1 MNPSIQKTE
10 NQTASKS
17 AWFSFWPAALGL
29 VLALVLTLPSNRSH
43 AQDWMASLERTHR
56 ALTGLDLEPTRARDF
71 ANTPKDR
78 RTEVFDKFL
87 SELLASDAFA
97 QAQSDAWML
106 DHFAYVSDRLD
117 AAGLDAAGPDAAGWD
132 TPGFRRWLIDRYQD
146 NTPYDRFVQS
156 QLDGTNEPTS
166 ALATHAW
173 YLAGQWSNYKIA
185 EYPTPIESNLVRQF
199 RTALESIERSEQK
212 DWQRLVA
219 QTQQLQRQKGANP
232 VRDYWQAL
240 RTWPAVADQDP
251 LWTWPDPTAVDF
263 GPHEFRVVS
272 NPPKLRWFRPW
283 TLALVAR
290 FPKELLAQSE
300 PVCIFEQSQSAGSQS
315 ADSQTA
321 ESPSMDPARTQRI
334 FRLELSQGRL
344 VVRLIHDARISCH
357 VVQTKEALPAEAILH
372 LAITNDGLGRSDSI
386 RVVID
391 GQCMS
396 TEPVDASWRIYKE
409 IVTKEPSSWR
419 IGTSGRLGWRLE
431 QAMLYRECLSL
442 PEIQGLADA
451 LWIDDWN
458 EMEPK
463 VQTQWIEH
471 YAKRF
476 DSQWKYQRESRDHY
490 ASNIAAV
497 LESQSMLPVLNSP
510 EEPIFLVQ
518 SERFPNS
525 LVALADPSNAPRPS
539 LEPTISSP
547 IVQTQ
552 ANRWRIESG
561 GKLEPQS
568 LARSEIQRTWRS
580 MLRYA
585 GKSPRNLD
593 ASKVSDTSK
602 AYDPIDAELVDTL
615 AIEFTQDWNRR
626 AMVRKLVERLLQTDA
641 NGPTDR

>member
-1 MNPSIQKTE
+1 MNPSIQKIE

-17 AWFSFWPAALGL
+17 AWFSFWPAALGI
-29 VLALVLTLPSNRSH
+29 VLALVLTPPSKRSH
-43 AQDWMASLERTHR
+43 AQDWIASLERTHR
-56 ALTGLDLEPTRARDF
+56 ALTGLDLESSRASDL

-87 SELLASDAFA
+87 GELLASDAYA
-97 QAQSDAWML
+97 RAQSDAWML
-106 DHFAYVSDRLD
+106 DHFAYISARLD
-117 AAGLDAAGPDAAGWD
+117 AARLDAARLDAAGWD

-156 QLDGTNEPTS
+156 QLDGTNEPS
-166 ALATHAW
+166 SSLATHAW
-173 YLAGQWSNYKIA
+173 YLAGQRSNYKIA

-199 RTALESIERSEQK
+199 RTALASIERSEEK
-212 DWQRLVA
+212 DWQRLLA
-219 QTQQLQRQKGANP
+219 QTQQLQRQEGANP
-232 VRDYWQAL
+232 VRDYWQAQ
-240 RTWPAVADQDP
+240 RTWPTVADQDP
-251 LWTWPDPTAVDF
+251 LWTWPDPTAIDF

-290 FPKELLAQSE
+290 FPKELLAQPE
-300 PVCIFEQSQSAGSQS
+300 PVCIFEQSQ
-315 ADSQTA
+315 TA
-321 ESPSMDPARTQRI
+321 ESQTMDPARAQRA

-409 IVTKEPSSWR
+409 IVSKEPSSWR
-419 IGTSGRLGWRLE
+419 IGTSGHFGWRLE
-431 QAMLYRECLSL
+431 QATLYRECLSL

-458 EMEPK
+458 EMEPT

-497 LESQSMLPVLNSP
+497 LESQSMLPVLYSP

-525 LVALADPSNAPRPS
+525 LVSLATSSKSPIPS
-539 LEPTISSP
+539 LEPTSP
-547 IVQTQ
+547 SALVQTQ

-568 LARSEIQRTWRS
+568 LARSEIQRTWRA

-585 GKSPRNLD
+585 SKSQRNLD
-593 ASKVSDTSK
+593 ASKVSDASK
-602 AYDPIDAELVDTL
+602 AYDPIDADLVHTL
-615 AIEFTQDWNRR
+615 AIDFMRDWNRR

-641 NGPTDR
+641 IGPTDR

>member
-1 MNPSIQKTE
+1 
-10 NQTASKS
+10 
-17 AWFSFWPAALGL
+17 
-29 VLALVLTLPSNRSH
+29 
-43 AQDWMASLERTHR
+43 MASLERTHR
-56 ALTGLDLEPTRARDF
+56 ALTGLDLESSRARDL

-87 SELLASDAFA
+87 GELLASDAFA

-106 DHFAYVSDRLD
+106 DHFAYVSDRLV
-117 AAGLDAAGPDAAGWD
+117 AAGLVAAGLDAAGWD

-240 RTWPAVADQDP
+240 RTWPAVADQDR

-300 PVCIFEQSQSAGSQS
+300 PVCIFEQSQSA
-315 ADSQTA
+315 D
-321 ESPSMDPARTQRI
+321 SPSMDPARAQRV
-334 FRLELSQGRL
+334 FRLELSQGRI

-510 EEPIFLVQ
+510 EEPIFLIQ
-518 SERFPNS
+518 SECFPNS
-525 LVALADPSNAPRPS
+525 LVSLADPSNAPRPS

-561 GKLEPQS
+561 GKLEPES

-580 MLRYA
+580 MLRYI
-585 GKSPRNLD
+585 GKSQRNF
-593 ASKVSDTSK
+593 DTSK
-602 AYDPIDAELVDTL
+602 APDASKPSYLIDADLVDTL

>member
-1 MNPSIQKTE
+1 
-10 NQTASKS
+10 
-17 AWFSFWPAALGL
+17 
-29 VLALVLTLPSNRSH
+29 
-43 AQDWMASLERTHR
+43 
-56 ALTGLDLEPTRARDF
+56 
-71 ANTPKDR
+71 
-78 RTEVFDKFL
+78 
-87 SELLASDAFA
+87 
-97 QAQSDAWML
+97 
-106 DHFAYVSDRLD
+106 
-117 AAGLDAAGPDAAGWD
+117 
-132 TPGFRRWLIDRYQD
+132 
-146 NTPYDRFVQS
+146 
-156 QLDGTNEPTS
+156 
-166 ALATHAW
+166 
-173 YLAGQWSNYKIA
+173 
-185 EYPTPIESNLVRQF
+185 
-199 RTALESIERSEQK
+199 
-212 DWQRLVA
+212 
-219 QTQQLQRQKGANP
+219 
-232 VRDYWQAL
+232 
-240 RTWPAVADQDP
+240 VADQDP

-300 PVCIFEQSQSAGSQS
+300 PVCIFEQSQTAE
-315 ADSQTA
+315 SQTA
-321 ESPSMDPARTQRI
+321 ESPWMDPARAQRV

-419 IGTSGRLGWRLE
+419 IGTSSQLGWRLE

-510 EEPIFLVQ
+510 EEPIFLIQ
-518 SERFPNS
+518 SELFPNS
-525 LVALADPSNAPRPS
+525 LVSLANSSKSPIPS
-539 LEPTISSP
+539 LEPTSP
-547 IVQTQ
+547 SALVQTQ

-593 ASKVSDTSK
+593 ASKVSDASK
-602 AYDPIDAELVDTL
+602 PSYLIDADLVDTL
-615 AIEFTQDWNRR
+615 AIDFMRDWNRR
-626 AMVRKLVERLLQTDA
+626 AMVRKLVERLLQSDA

>member
-1 MNPSIQKTE
+1 
-10 NQTASKS
+10 
-17 AWFSFWPAALGL
+17 
-29 VLALVLTLPSNRSH
+29 
-43 AQDWMASLERTHR
+43 
-56 ALTGLDLEPTRARDF
+56 
-71 ANTPKDR
+71 
-78 RTEVFDKFL
+78 
-87 SELLASDAFA
+87 
-97 QAQSDAWML
+97 
-106 DHFAYVSDRLD
+106 
-117 AAGLDAAGPDAAGWD
+117 
-132 TPGFRRWLIDRYQD
+132 
-146 NTPYDRFVQS
+146 
-156 QLDGTNEPTS
+156 
-166 ALATHAW
+166 
-173 YLAGQWSNYKIA
+173 
-185 EYPTPIESNLVRQF
+185 
-199 RTALESIERSEQK
+199 
-212 DWQRLVA
+212 
-219 QTQQLQRQKGANP
+219 
-232 VRDYWQAL
+232 
-240 RTWPAVADQDP
+240 
-251 LWTWPDPTAVDF
+251 
-263 GPHEFRVVS
+263 
-272 NPPKLRWFRPW
+272 
-283 TLALVAR
+283 
-290 FPKELLAQSE
+290 
-300 PVCIFEQSQSAGSQS
+300 
-315 ADSQTA
+315 
-321 ESPSMDPARTQRI
+321 MDPARAQRI

-525 LVALADPSNAPRPS
+525 LVALADPSNPPRLS
-539 LEPTISSP
+539 LEPKSP
-547 IVQTQ
+547 GALVQTQ

>member
-1 MNPSIQKTE
+1 VNPSIQKTE

-17 AWFSFWPAALGL
+17 AWFSFWSAALGL
-29 VLALVLTLPSNRSH
+29 VLVLTAPSNQNH

-56 ALTGLDLEPTRARDF
+56 ALTGLDLEPTRARDL
-71 ANTPKDR
+71 ANTPKDL
-78 RTEVFDKFL
+78 RTDVFDKFL
-87 SELLASDAFA
+87 GELLASDAFA

-117 AAGLDAAGPDAAGWD
+117 APRWD
-132 TPGFRRWLIDRYQD
+132 TPGFRRWLVDRYQD

-166 ALATHAW
+166 VLATHAW

-185 EYPTPIESNLVRQF
+185 ESPTPIESNLVRQF

-212 DWQRLVA
+212 DWQRLVE
-219 QTQQLQRQKGANP
+219 QTQQIQSQKGANP
-232 VRDYWQAL
+232 VRDYWQSL
-240 RTWPAVADQDP
+240 RTWPVVADEDL
-251 LWTWPDPTAVDF
+251 LWIWPDPTAVDF

-272 NPPKLRWFRPW
+272 NPPMIRWFRPW

-290 FPKELLAQSE
+290 FPTELLAQSE
-300 PVCIFEQSQSAGSQS
+300 SVCIFEQSQ
-315 ADSQTA
+315 TA
-321 ESPSMDPARTQRI
+321 ESQWMDPARAQRV

-344 VVRLIHDARISCH
+344 VVSLIHDTRISCH
-357 VVQTKEALPAEAILH
+357 VVQTKEALPADAILH

-391 GQCMS
+391 GQCIS
-396 TEPVDASWRIYKE
+396 TELVGASSRNFKE
-409 IVTKEPSSWR
+409 IVTKEPHSWR
-419 IGTSGRLGWRLE
+419 IGTSGPLGWRLE

-539 LEPTISSP
+539 LEPKSP
-547 IVQTQ
+547 GALMTTP
-552 ANRWRIESG
+552 AKRWRIESG
-561 GKLEPQS
+561 GKLEPES

-585 GKSPRNLD
+585 GKSQRNLD
-593 ASKVSDTSK
+593 ASKVSDS
-602 AYDPIDAELVDTL
+602 IDADLVDTL

-626 AMVRKLVERLLQTDA
+626 AMVRKLVAKLVQTDA
-641 NGPTDR
+641 NGRKDR

>member
-1 MNPSIQKTE
+1 
-10 NQTASKS
+10 
-17 AWFSFWPAALGL
+17 
-29 VLALVLTLPSNRSH
+29 
-43 AQDWMASLERTHR
+43 MASVERTHR
-56 ALTGLDLEPTRARDF
+56 ALTGLDLESSRARDL

-87 SELLASDAFA
+87 GELLASDAFA
-97 QAQSDAWML
+97 QAQSDTWML

-117 AAGLDAAGPDAAGWD
+117 AAGLDAAGLDAAGWD

-156 QLDGTNEPTS
+156 QLDGTNEATS
-166 ALATHAW
+166 LLATHAW

-185 EYPTPIESNLVRQF
+185 ESPTPIESNLVRQF

-212 DWQRLVA
+212 DWQRLVE
-219 QTQQLQRQKGANP
+219 QTQQIERQKRANP
-232 VRDYWQAL
+232 VRDSWQAL
-240 RTWPAVADQDP
+240 RTWPAVADPDP

-263 GPHEFRVVS
+263 GPHEFRIVS

-300 PVCIFEQSQSAGSQS
+300 PVCIFEQSQSAESPW
-315 ADSQTA
+315 A
-321 ESPSMDPARTQRI
+321 ESPWMDPARAQRV
-334 FRLELSQGRL
+334 FRLELIQGRL
-344 VVRLIHDARISCH
+344 VVRLIHDARISCQL
-357 VVQTKEALPAEAILH
+357 VQTKEALPADAILH

-391 GQCMS
+391 GQCMN
-396 TEPVDASWRIYKE
+396 TEPVDASCRIYKE

-419 IGTSGRLGWRLE
+419 IGTSDHLGWRLE
-431 QAMLYRECLSL
+431 QAMLYRECLSV

-451 LWIDDWN
+451 LWIDDWY
-458 EMEPK
+458 EMEPG

-476 DSQWKYQRESRDHY
+476 DSQWRYQRESRDHY
-490 ASNIAAV
+490 VSNIAAV

-525 LVALADPSNAPRPS
+525 LVSLADPSNAPGPS
-539 LEPTISSP
+539 LEPSSP
-547 IVQTQ
+547 SALVQTQ

-568 LARSEIQRTWRS
+568 LARSEIQRTWRA
-580 MLRYA
+580 MLLYA
-585 GKSPRNLD
+585 GKSQRNLD
-593 ASKVSDTSK
+593 SSRASDASKASDR
-602 AYDPIDAELVDTL
+602 IDADLVDTM
-615 AIEFTQDWNRR
+615 AIDFMRDWNRR
-626 AMVRKLVERLLQTDA
+626 AMVRKLVGRLLQTDA
-641 NGPTDR
+641 NGTTDR

>member
-1 MNPSIQKTE
+1 
-10 NQTASKS
+10 
-17 AWFSFWPAALGL
+17 
-29 VLALVLTLPSNRSH
+29 
-43 AQDWMASLERTHR
+43 MASLERTHR
-56 ALTGLDLEPTRARDF
+56 ALTGLDLESSRARDL

-117 AAGLDAAGPDAAGWD
+117 AAGLDAAGWD

-199 RTALESIERSEQK
+199 RTALESIERSEEK

-300 PVCIFEQSQSAGSQS
+300 PVCIFEQTQSAE
-315 ADSQTA
+315 SQTA
-321 ESPSMDPARTQRI
+321 ESPWMDPARAQRV

-419 IGTSGRLGWRLE
+419 IGTSSQLGWRLE

-580 MLRYA
+580 MLRNA

-593 ASKVSDTSK
+593 ASKDSDASK
-602 AYDPIDAELVDTL
+602 AYDPIDADLVDTL
-615 AIEFTQDWNRR
+615 AIDFMQDWNRR

>member
-17 AWFSFWPAALGL
+17 AWFSFWPATLGL
-29 VLALVLTLPSNRSH
+29 VLVLVLTAPSNRSH
-43 AQDWMASLERTHR
+43 SQDWIDSVERTHR
-56 ALTGLDLEPTRARDF
+56 ALTGLDLESSRARDL

-78 RTEVFDKFL
+78 RTEVFDTFL
-87 SELLASDAFA
+87 GELLASDAFA
-97 QAQSDAWML
+97 QTQSDAWML
-106 DHFAYVSDRLD
+106 DHFAYVSGRLD
-117 AAGLDAAGPDAAGWD
+117 AAGLDAAGWD

-146 NTPYDRFVQS
+146 NTPYDRFVQC
-156 QLDGTNEPTS
+156 QIVQCPIDGTNEPTS
-166 ALATHAW
+166 VLATHAW

-185 EYPTPIESNLVRQF
+185 ESPTPIESNLLRQF
-199 RTALESIERSEQK
+199 RTALESIEGSEQK
-212 DWQRLVA
+212 DWQRLVD
-219 QTQQLQRQKGANP
+219 QTQKDPRQKGANP

-240 RTWPAVADQDP
+240 RTWPAAADQDR

-263 GPHEFRVVS
+263 GPHEFQVVS
-272 NPPKLRWFRPW
+272 NPPKLRWVRPW
-283 TLALVAR
+283 TLVLVAS
-290 FPKELLAQSE
+290 FPKELIAQSE
-300 PVCIFEQSQSAGSQS
+300 SVCIFEQSQ
-315 ADSQTA
+315 TA
-321 ESPSMDPARTQRI
+321 ETQWMDPARAQRL

-357 VVQTKEALPAEAILH
+357 GFQTKEALPADEIIH

-391 GQCMS
+391 GQCVS
-396 TEPVDASWRIYKE
+396 TEPVDASSRNFKE
-409 IVTKEPSSWR
+409 IVSTEPSFWR
-419 IGTSGRLGWRLE
+419 IGTSGKLGWKLE
-431 QAMLYRECLSL
+431 QAMLYRDCLSV

-476 DSQWKYQRESRDHY
+476 DSQWRYQRESRDHY

-525 LVALADPSNAPRPS
+525 LVSLAESSKSPSPS
-539 LEPTISSP
+539 LDSTGPSAL
-547 IVQTQ
+547 VQTQ

-561 GKLEPQS
+561 GKLDPES
-568 LARSEIQRTWRS
+568 LARSEIQRSWRA
-580 MLRYA
+580 MLRNI
-585 GKSPRNLD
+585 GKSQRNDD
-593 ASKVSDTSK
+593 ASK
-602 AYDPIDAELVDTL
+602 APDAIEADLVETL
-615 AIEFTQDWNRR
+615 AIDFMRDWNRR
-626 AMVRKLVERLLQTDA
+626 AMVTKLVERLLQTDA
-641 NGPTDR
+641 NGRTVR